1 MVCVYKNI
9 NINRIMIKI
18 KLKSWK
24 LTKKNIENL
33 EETLRNDKTIKI
45 HTLNYFF

>member
-9 NINRIMIKI
+9 DINGIMIKI

-45 HTLNYFF
+45 HILNYFF